1 MADNKIE
8 VLISARSDDKGLQ
21 EFIKGMDKVTIQIKE
36 TNAATQESTSAFG
49 KLGGVISGVAGAFAA
64 LGVISKVTGW
74 LKEGVLGAIEEERAL
89 SSVMNMVKQFDPT
102 VKNLSS
108 TLNQYIDTMG
118 KVGMEDGL
126 VLESIRRLM
135 PITQDYSNAVKAT
148 TLAWDL
154 ATWSGKNYQE
164 SLDLVAGLVANSPRS
179 LKQANKDLGLAAK
192 DCQAALD
199 AMYSKF
205 GGYSREIDDHTTALN
220 RMKNAWKNFWED
232 AASVVMSGFDAVMPN
247 LKEKMD
253 LVAEEMNMIGEKL
266 KNPGDI
272 LGGEGGKA
280 WQYYTDRL
288 AKLREEYTKLQAQLP
303 KAKDVKDKTKDEKEG
318 APSVSPYGLADKEAR
333 SASGDNGYTAAFTAE
348 LAARAKAEQEF
359 ISGLFKEIEDDKV
372 EKQKKAYA
380 IMKAETE
387 DYFRHLGQTSA
398 LFQQDISRMNA
409 KELRDY
415 LKKLR
420 DEEKFF
426 KEHNLRM
433 EKMSGH
439 IAEVD
444 MTLDKQ
450 SKKEKAAAMLQYA
463 QVAAQIAET
472 AFGKNKALAIVGTII
487 NTAAAAVAA
496 LNPAQ
501 GGTPLP
507 AGAVPFALTLA
518 MGAAQLA
525 SIMSTK
531 ASAMRGFD
539 IPPGINPLTQLHEQE
554 MVLPREQADVIRALA
569 SKPST
574 SISNRYGDSSQV
586 IQVNALTGAYGIRQA
601 SKKLKQGDRLYKAM
615 RVR

>member
-220 RMKNAWKNFWED
+220 RMKNA
-232 AASVVMSGFDAVMPN
+232 
-247 LKEKMD
+247 
-253 LVAEEMNMIGEKL
+253 
-266 KNPGDI
+266 
-272 LGGEGGKA
+272 
-280 WQYYTDRL
+280 
-288 AKLREEYTKLQAQLP
+288 
-303 KAKDVKDKTKDEKEG
+303 
-318 APSVSPYGLADKEAR
+318 
-333 SASGDNGYTAAFTAE
+333 
-348 LAARAKAEQEF
+348 
-359 ISGLFKEIEDDKV
+359 
-372 EKQKKAYA
+372 
-380 IMKAETE
+380 
-387 DYFRHLGQTSA
+387 
-398 LFQQDISRMNA
+398 
-409 KELRDY
+409 
-415 LKKLR
+415 
-420 DEEKFF
+420 
-426 KEHNLRM
+426 
-433 EKMSGH
+433 
-439 IAEVD
+439 
-444 MTLDKQ
+444 
-450 SKKEKAAAMLQYA
+450 
-463 QVAAQIAET
+463 
-472 AFGKNKALAIVGTII
+472 
-487 NTAAAAVAA
+487 
-496 LNPAQ
+496 
-501 GGTPLP
+501 
-507 AGAVPFALTLA
+507 
-518 MGAAQLA
+518 
-525 SIMSTK
+525 
-531 ASAMRGFD
+531 
-539 IPPGINPLTQLHEQE
+539 
-554 MVLPREQADVIRALA
+554 
-569 SKPST
+569 
-574 SISNRYGDSSQV
+574 
-586 IQVNALTGAYGIRQA
+586 
-601 SKKLKQGDRLYKAM
+601 
-615 RVR
+615 